1 MNSSKNWNIRSNLSI
16 GIVFLITMMISVS
29 SSAFVWKGT
38 DNEIKGQPI
47 KVSALG
53 SEIIVLFDQG
63 PVATGRGFSVHRYNG
78 LFWRKMFTFHAESD
92 AVVNDMEVFGDAIY
106 IAGRLKEIKEVGSG
120 LNIIRFNLRTRK
132 LESLTNNEQDAT
144 KFRIV
149 HDLEIHKNTLVVA
162 GAFNSVDKVQANNV
176 LGFTGEKWITNN
188 PAVGAGF
195 NGPVLSVLSTSDSI
209 FFGGLFEKVNA
220 KLSPY
225 FGVLTGR
232 GWNYFE
238 VNSIRPIRSA
248 RFNGQSVFVGINPQN
263 QSSIYRYSG
272 KGLVKF
278 DENIETVIALSDIA
292 VVEGRLYACGAF
304 KLSGEN
310 DAQTIIQLG
319 DDGKWKKITGGNWLL
334 IVRGLYAHRGKL
346 IAYGSFSN
354 ELLGV
359 DKIAIYQENM
369 AFVAGRIFY
378 DKNDNC
384 TFDNR
389 DEVLNDAIV
398 HVTPGNYLAK
408 PDRSGFYRLIIP
420 AGEYT
425 IRVVDKRHWTHAR
438 CSETA
443 KEVKIEAGAII
454 DSMDFARKY
463 ASKVEDV
470 RVQLTSSSGWS
481 ARYGQLQIYIIQF
494 ENLGSE
500 RIDEG
505 DISFD
510 FDPELSLTALMP
522 VTPLTRTDST
532 AIWQFRD
539 LMPGEVRYI
548 PVFFL
553 IPDMLNKTEL
563 SFEASISQSANE
575 TFTADNEMGLEQQ
588 LTAEDVWNNKQVF
601 PTPTNGEEVAYV
613 DPASEDELV
622 YSINFAN
629 YSSDTISHVYV
640 VDTIDV
646 NLDIRYI
653 QELGASHPYTTEVI
667 NGPVGSGYAV
677 IVWKFEDIDLSPN
690 PSKALDQ
697 IGYNGFINFK
707 INLDEGLPYGTVIS
721 NTAKVVFDNELETTT
736 NSVYTELKKLVTVN
750 SSQLG
755 QMSAYP
761 IPCDDHLMIEPGSDG
776 QFTGAPIIIDNLGR
790 EIEGRYRQIGN
801 VVQLETST
809 LTNGIYHVRIPTDR
823 GMTQSRVVVQH

>member
-1 MNSSKNWNIRSNLSI
+1 MNSSKNWNIRSKLSL
-16 GIVFLITMMISVS
+16 GMSLLVVMMVSFS

-38 DNEIKGQPI
+38 DNEIKGQPV

-53 SEIIVLFDQG
+53 SEMIVLFDEG
-63 PVATGRGFSVHRYNG
+63 PVASGREFSLHRYNG
-78 LFWRKMFTFHAESD
+78 LFWRQMFRFHAESD

-106 IAGRLKEIKEVGSG
+106 IGGKLKEIKEVGSG
-120 LNIIRFNLRTRK
+120 LNIIRYNLRTRK

-144 KFRIV
+144 KFRLV
-149 HDLEIHKNTLVVA
+149 NDLEIHKNTLIVA
-162 GAFNSVDKVQANNV
+162 GAFNSVDRVQANNV
-176 LGFTGEKWITNN
+176 LSFTGEKWITNS
-188 PAVGAGF
+188 PEIGTGF
-195 NGPVLSVLSTSDSI
+195 TGPVLTVLSTTDSI
-209 FFGGLFEKVNA
+209 FYGGLFEKVNSNV
-220 KLSPY
+220 SPY
-225 FGVLTGR
+225 LGVLTGR
-232 GWNYFE
+232 GWTYFE
-238 VNSIRPIRSA
+238 ANAIRPIRSV
-248 RFNGQSVFVGINPQN
+248 RYGGQTVFVGIDPQN
-263 QSSIYRYSG
+263 QASVYRFTGEELEKY
-272 KGLVKF
+272 
-278 DENIETVIALSDIA
+278 DENIETVIALTDIA
-292 VVEGRLYACGAF
+292 VVEGKLYACGAF
-304 KLSGEN
+304 KLSGDDE
-310 DAQTIIQLG
+310 AQTIIRLG
-319 DDGKWKKITGGNWLL
+319 EDGLWKKITGGNWLL
-334 IVRGLYAHRGKL
+334 SVRGLHALRGKL
-346 IAYGSFSN
+346 IAFGSFSN

-378 DKNDNC
+378 DKNENC

-408 PDRSGFYRLIIP
+408 PDRAGFYRLIIP
-420 AGEYT
+420 AGEYK
-425 IRVVDKRHWTHAR
+425 IQVVDKRHWTHAN

-443 KEVKIEAGAII
+443 KDVKIEAGAII

-481 ARYGQLQIYIIQF
+481 ARYGQLQVYIIQF

-505 DISFD
+505 DVSFD

-522 VTPLTRTDST
+522 VTPLTRSDSS
-532 AIWQFRD
+532 ANWRFRD

-575 TFTADNEMGLEQQ
+575 NFTADNEMGLEQQ
-588 LTAEDVWNNKQVF
+588 LTADDVWNNKQVF
-601 PTPTNGEEVAYV
+601 PTPNNGEEVAYI
-613 DPASEDELV
+613 DPASNEELI

-629 YSSDTISHVYV
+629 YSSDTINHVYV

-653 QELGASHPYTTEVI
+653 QELGASHSYTTEVI
-667 NGPVGSGYAV
+667 NGPIGSGYAV
-677 IVWKFEDIDLSPN
+677 IVWKFENINLSPN

-697 IGYNGFINFK
+697 LGYNGFINFK
-707 INLDEGLPYGTVIS
+707 INLDDGLPYGTVIS

-736 NSVYTELKKLVTVN
+736 NSVYTELKKLVSVGE
-750 SSQLG
+750 SQFG
-755 QMSAYP
+755 QMAAYP
-761 IPCDDHLMIEPGSDG
+761 MPCDDKLIIEPGENRY
-776 QFTGAPIIIDNLGR
+776 FTGTPAVIDNLGR
-790 EIEGRYRQIGN
+790 KLHVPYRQIGN
-801 VVQLETST
+801 IIQLETRS
-809 LTNGIYHVRIPTDR
+809 LANGVYYVRLATD
-823 GMTQSRVVVQH
+823 GEMINSRIVVQH